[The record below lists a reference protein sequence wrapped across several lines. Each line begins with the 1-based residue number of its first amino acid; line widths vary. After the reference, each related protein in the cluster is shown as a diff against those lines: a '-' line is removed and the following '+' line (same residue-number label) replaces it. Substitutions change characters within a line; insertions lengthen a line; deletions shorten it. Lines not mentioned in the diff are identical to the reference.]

1 MSQLETPWHWQPQD
15 KAVEQAATLASL
27 PIPRKEN
34 LASIQ
39 SWLERPMMG
48 NWSLLGRDSDIWG
61 STSNPKSH
69 APDLF
74 TFMPRHDAD
83 PFSEWVAHRF
93 IVWFHN
99 CIGYRFH
106 NICDPDTGI
115 VYYDDENLLQLT
127 SLSQYSWSC
136 SQSAPHVLLL
146 PGELM
151 SSLPQLRMCLQL
163 CCYKVLIISWQNS

>member
-1 MSQLETPWHWQPQD
+1 
-15 KAVEQAATLASL
+15 
-27 PIPRKEN
+27 
-34 LASIQ
+34 
-39 SWLERPMMG
+39 MMG

-127 SLSQYSWSC
+127 SIVTTI
-136 SQSAPHVLLL
+136 SASLIPIISMIALYCVKTMSARLGLVTVFMILFAVGPTCFASARRIDVFVATAAYVSTTLLL
-146 PGELM
+146 
-151 SSLPQLRMCLQL
+151 
-163 CCYKVLIISWQNS
+163 